1 MKEKKKKIEY
11 IDDGHTIYNM
21 DVDGMPH
28 RRFKQKNDNLNLSK
42 KERKAIIKAALLTY
56 MPVLFGV
63 IFCFLI
69 AMIII
74 YFWLK

>member
-28 RRFKQKNDNLNLSK
+28 RQFKQKNDNLNLSK